1 MLTIS
6 TGQSFRHLCHMFP
19 QIFVRNLVTQE
30 TPTNPLRT
38 CLKVFVPVQIK
49 LKFGS
54 VGFLGRGN
62 RSTLRKS
69 SWRKSGNQQQ
79 TQSTYCD
86 DTGKG
91 TQGVS
96 LKRGVGVY
104 LFFRN
109 SCFRARV
116 DTNPNLTLKQHSV
129 KRRIDSSP
137 DLEPAF
143 Y

>member
-1 MLTIS
+1 
-6 TGQSFRHLCHMFP
+6 MFP

-79 TQSTYCD
+79 IHLLRRHWERNPGGITK
-86 DTGKG
+86 TGG
-91 TQGVS
+91 
-96 LKRGVGVY
+96 RGLSFLEIM
-104 LFFRN
+104 LF
-109 SCFRARV
+109 
-116 DTNPNLTLKQHSV
+116 
-129 KRRIDSSP
+129 
-137 DLEPAF
+137 
-143 Y
+143 